1 MAGQAA
7 AARLGAGDVLMLEN
21 LRFHPGERPMILLL
35 PRHWQGLAISMSV
48 MPSHVRTERMRRSRH
63 CHGRWRQLVK
73 QSALDVQW
81 G

>member
-1 MAGQAA
+1 
-7 AARLGAGDVLMLEN
+7 
-21 LRFHPGERPMILLL
+21 MILLL

-48 MPSHVRTERMRRSRH
+48 MPSHVRIERMRRSRH
-63 CHGRWRQLVK
+63 CPDRWRQLAK